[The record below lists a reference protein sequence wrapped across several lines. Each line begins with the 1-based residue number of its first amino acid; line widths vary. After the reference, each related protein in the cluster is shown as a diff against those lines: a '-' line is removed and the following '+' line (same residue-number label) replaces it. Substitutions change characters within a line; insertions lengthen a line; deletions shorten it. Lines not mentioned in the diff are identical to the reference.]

1 MKNLIIGGSG
11 FVGSFLIE
19 SLEKK
24 ETKNYD
30 KNQSL
35 YFKNLTT
42 IGNILDINKLRKVMV
57 GVESVVLLAAEHRDD
72 VSPTKLYYDVNVTG
86 TKNVLDL
93 MDEIGIKKLIFTST
107 VAVYGLNK
115 LNPNEKSLP
124 DPFNHYGKSKIQAEK
139 LIHSWYNNDPENKSV
154 TIIRPTVI
162 FGERNRGN
170 MYNLMKKIHD
180 NSFVMIGNGKNK
192 KSVAYIRNVVAF
204 IVNRLNNEEKG
215 LNIYNYVDKP
225 DMKMNELILILKKE
239 IKSKNINIKI
249 PYFLALF
256 IGLVFDGFSFLLKK
270 NFTVSYIRIKKFCAS
285 TQYDA
290 KKANDIFKPPF
301 SIQQGLVKTIDYEFS
316 NCKK

>member
-57 GVESVVLLAAEHRDD
+57 GVKSVVLLAAEHRDD

-115 LNPNEKSLP
+115 LNPNEKSQP

-139 LIHSWYNNDPENKSV
+139 LIHTWYNNDPENKSV

-239 IKSKNINIKI
+239 IKSKNINIRI

-270 NFTVSYIRIKKFCAS
+270 NFTISYIRIKKFCAS

>member
-115 LNPNEKSLP
+115 LNPNEKL
-124 DPFNHYGKSKIQAEK
+124 
-139 LIHSWYNNDPENKSV
+139 
-154 TIIRPTVI
+154 TIT
-162 FGERNRGN
+162 
-170 MYNLMKKIHD
+170 
-180 NSFVMIGNGKNK
+180 SFI
-192 KSVAYIRNVVAF
+192 S
-204 IVNRLNNEEKG
+204 
-215 LNIYNYVDKP
+215 YVDSVSDQDSINYNWPGVKVTLADYTLASINANYKLNKYAQYYLTIMNVLDEEYETIAGYNVP
-225 DMKMNELILILKKE
+225 DLSVYTGIRL
-239 IKSKNINIKI
+239 
-249 PYFLALF
+249 
-256 IGLVFDGFSFLLKK
+256 SF
-270 NFTVSYIRIKKFCAS
+270 
-285 TQYDA
+285 
-290 KKANDIFKPPF
+290 
-301 SIQQGLVKTIDYEFS
+301 
-316 NCKK
+316 

>member
-1 MKNLIIGGSG
+1 ML
-11 FVGSFLIE
+11 
-19 SLEKK
+19 
-24 ETKNYD
+24 
-30 KNQSL
+30 
-35 YFKNLTT
+35 
-42 IGNILDINKLRKVMV
+42 
-57 GVESVVLLAAEHRDD
+57 VESDSKLDFLKESPNNKFFHDYNIVVAAGPQAGIGVDALG
-72 VSPTKLYYDVNVTG
+72 P
-86 TKNVLDL
+86 VLEA
-93 MDEIGIKKLIFTST
+93 MDKAGISNLIFTSS

-115 LNPNEKSLP
+115 KNPDENHP
-124 DPFNHYGKSKIQAEK
+124 FDPFNDYGKSKLEAEF
-139 LIHSWYNNDPENKSV
+139 LIKDWHENDPKNKSV

>member
-115 LNPNEKSLP
+115 LNPNEKSQP

-139 LIHSWYNNDPENKSV
+139 LIHTWYDNDPENKSV

-270 NFTVSYIRIKKFCAS
+270 NFTISYIRIKKFCAS